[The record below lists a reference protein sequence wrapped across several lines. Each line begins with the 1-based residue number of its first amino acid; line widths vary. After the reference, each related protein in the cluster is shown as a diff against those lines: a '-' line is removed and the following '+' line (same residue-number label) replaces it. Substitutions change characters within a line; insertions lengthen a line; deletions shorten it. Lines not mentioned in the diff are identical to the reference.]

1 MDLEQTR
8 HSVLASIAALGVSLL
23 PLAGAHA
30 EEPMQGMDGS
40 QMQGMDH
47 SQMQGMD
54 HSQMQGM
61 DHSQMQG
68 MDHSQMQ
75 DADYSDMQ
83 GMQPAAPTESRT
95 PIPVLTDADRAA
107 VYKGGMDHHMGQAL
121 NSLFVIDKL
130 EWQDA
135 DQGSALSWEANGWVG
150 GNVDRLWLRSE
161 GERLNGVTESAE
173 LQALWGHSI
182 GPWWDVVGG
191 VRQDFKPGSP
201 QTWAAVGVQGMAL
214 YDFETQATA
223 FLGEGGQ
230 SALRLEGDYDILL
243 TNRLILQPTAEV
255 NLYGRNDP
263 QRGTG
268 SGISDAEVGLRLRY
282 EIYREFAPYVGVTW
296 NHLYGKTADYASDEG
311 EDSSET
317 RLVLGVRMWF

>member
-8 HSVLASIAALGVSLL
+8 HSVLARIAVLGVSLL

-30 EEPMQGMDGS
+30 EEPMQGMDG
-40 QMQGMDH
+40 
-47 SQMQGMD
+47 
-54 HSQMQGM
+54 SQMQGM

>member
-1 MDLEQTR
+1 MDFEQTR
-8 HSVLASIAALGVSLL
+8 YPVLAGLAILGMSLL
-23 PLAGAHA
+23 PLAGVRA

-40 QMQGMDH
+40 QME
-47 SQMQGMD
+47 
-54 HSQMQGM
+54 GM

-75 DADYSDMQ
+75 DGDYSDMQ

-107 VYKGGMDHHMGQAL
+107 VYKGGMDHHMGGQAL
-121 NSLFVIDKL
+121 NSLFVIDQL

-135 DQGSALSWEANGWVG
+135 NQGSALSWEANGWVG

-161 GERLNGVTESAE
+161 GERLNGVTEKAE
-173 LQALWGHSI
+173 LQALWGHSV

-201 QTWAAVGVQGMAL
+201 QTWAAVGIQGLAL

-230 SALRLEGDYDILL
+230 SALRLKGDYDILL

-255 NLYGRNDP
+255 NLYGQNDP
-263 QRGTG
+263 RRGTG
-268 SGISDAEVGLRLRY
+268 SGISDSEVGMRLRY
-282 EIYREFAPYVGVTW
+282 EVYREFAPYIGVTW
-296 NHLYGKTADYASDEG
+296 NHLYGKTADYASEEG
-311 EDSSET
+311 ADSNDT
-317 RLVLGVRMWF
+317 RLVVGVRMWF